1 MPKPKLNLKKK
12 IGLVLLGFVALYWIS
27 FPIIPFLDIPY
38 KAAVITG
45 LMIVGEILFLIAIAL
60 LGKEY
65 WGKIKEW
72 CSKIFRKMKLKEN

>member
-1 MPKPKLNLKKK
+1 MTRPQLNLKKK

-27 FPIIPFLDIPY
+27 FPILPFLDIPY

-45 LMIVGEILFLIAIAL
+45 LMVLGEILCLIAIAL

-65 WGKIKEW
+65 WAKIKQW
-72 CSKIFRKMKLKEN
+72 FSKVFRKVKPEEN

>member
-65 WGKIKEW
+65 WGTIKEW
-72 CSKIFRKMKLKEN
+72 FSKIFRKIKPEEN

>member
-27 FPIIPFLDIPY
+27 FPILPILDIPY

-65 WGKIKEW
+65 WGKIKQW
-72 CSKIFRKMKLKEN
+72 FSKIFRKMKLKEN

>member
-1 MPKPKLNLKKK
+1 MTKPKLNLKKK
-12 IGLVLLGFVALYWIS
+12 IGLALLGFVALYWIS
-27 FPIIPFLDIPY
+27 FPILSFLDIPY

-65 WGKIKEW
+65 WGKIKQW
-72 CSKIFRKMKLKEN
+72 FSKIFRKIKLKEN

>member
-27 FPIIPFLDIPY
+27 FPILPFLDIPY
-38 KAAVITG
+38 KAVVITG
-45 LMIVGEILFLIAIAL
+45 LMVLGEVLFLIAIAL

-65 WGKIKEW
+65 WGKIKQ
-72 CSKIFRKMKLKEN
+72 

>member
-27 FPIIPFLDIPY
+27 FPIIPFLDIPF

-65 WGKIKEW
+65 WGKIKQW
-72 CSKIFRKMKLKEN
+72 FSKIFRKMKLKEN